1 MNWKPH
7 PKQLEF
13 LNREGKEV
21 LFTGTYIPGSASG
34 AITREVIRR
43 FCNMPKYE
51 IDDKMA
57 NRIENDYMYHSPT
70 GDQPERYQQIR
81 QKAKELAVVICSNTP
96 PSREQSVALTE
107 LDHVVMMAN
116 AAIAR
121 NEK

>member
-1 MNWKPH
+1 MDSINWKPH
-7 PKQLEF
+7 PKQIEF
-13 LNREGKEV
+13 FNEPRRMV
-21 LFTGTYIPGSASG
+21 LWAGVNPRGYVEI
-34 AITREVIRR
+34 V
-43 FCNMPKYE
+43 MPKYK

-57 NRIENDYMYHSPT
+57 ARIENDFKYHSPKD
-70 GDQPERYQQIR
+70 DQPERYVTIR
-81 QKAKELAVVICSNTP
+81 EKAKELAITIVENTP